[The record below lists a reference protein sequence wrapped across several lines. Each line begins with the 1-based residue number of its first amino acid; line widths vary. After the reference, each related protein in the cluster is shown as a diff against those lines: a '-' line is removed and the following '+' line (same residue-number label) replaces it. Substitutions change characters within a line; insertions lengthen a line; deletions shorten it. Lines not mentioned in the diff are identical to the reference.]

1 MRKLPMK
8 KLLLITFAIAM
19 LVLSGCSKGKSA
31 ADTFEV
37 YKESWQNKNYEAMY
51 DMLSTEAKGYI
62 TKEDFVERY
71 TNIYSGIEAEAIK
84 VTIDSENENKDEKDK
99 SSMPFSIDM
108 KTVAGDIKIE
118 GYTAN
123 LVKEKIDKKTTW
135 LINWDEKMIFPQMI
149 QGDKVR
155 IETLEGKRGEI
166 YDAKGTGLAING
178 TLIQIGIYPK
188 NYEANK
194 VANTE
199 QLAKILDISPSVITE
214 KLAANTNPEYFVP
227 IVTVIATEKEK
238 ITAALAIDG
247 VIKQDKENGRIY
259 NGGEAF
265 GSLIGYIG
273 NITAEELQNNAGKG
287 YTETSLIGKRGLEQV
302 YEERLKAK
310 DGAHIYISRES
321 DKSKIDIAK
330 TEPKDGEKITLSV
343 DNELQKKIYE
353 SMNGEKG
360 ASTAI
365 DPKTGAVL
373 AMVSSPSYDSNAFT
387 TYVTQTTKAKWDA
400 AADAQFENRFKKSYA
415 PGSTF
420 KLFTAIAGL
429 EKSAIKPEEALS
441 ISGTGWQPDA
451 SWGSYKV
458 TRVTDTGAP
467 VNLKDAF
474 VYSDNI
480 YFAQMALKLG
490 KEAFLE
496 KAKAFGIGEEL
507 PIDYPIVESQISAD
521 GGLKNDIA
529 LADSSYGQGQ
539 VLMTPLQ
546 LTLMYSAVV
555 NDGKIMSPTLES
567 KQPAVWKEN
576 LISAANAKV
585 LVEDLKAVIEDPN
598 GTAHSIQ
605 IPGVSLAGK
614 TGTAELKKDAND
626 TNAEENGWFVV
637 MNTDNPKLVMATIME
652 SVKSK
657 GGSHFVL
664 DGQKKVLEY
673 YFAK

>member
-1 MRKLPMK
+1 MRKLSIK
-8 KLLLITFAIAM
+8 SLLLIIFAIAM
-19 LVLSGCSKGKSA
+19 LVLSGCSKEKSA
-31 ADTFEV
+31 ADTFAV
-37 YKESWQNKNYEAMY
+37 YKESWQNKDYEAMY
-51 DMLSTEAKGYI
+51 DMLSTEAKGYVS
-62 TKEDFVERY
+62 KEDFVQRY
-71 TNIYSGIEAEAIK
+71 TKIYSGIEAE
-84 VTIDSENENKDEKDK
+84 TIEITVDSENENKNEKDK
-99 SSMPFSIDM
+99 SSIPFSIDM
-108 KTVAGDIKIE
+108 KTAAGDIKIE

-123 LVKEKIDKKTTW
+123 LVKEKVDKKSNW
-135 LINWDEKMIFPQMI
+135 LINWDEKMIFPQMV

-155 IETLEGKRGEI
+155 IDTLEGKRGEI
-166 YDAKGTGLAING
+166 YDAKGNGLAVNS
-178 TLIQIGIYPK
+178 TVTQIGIYPK

-194 VANTE
+194 AANTE
-199 QLAKILDISPSVITE
+199 QLAKILDINPNDITE

-227 IVTVIATEKEK
+227 IVTVNSTEREK
-238 ITAALAIDG
+238 ISAALAIDG
-247 VIKQDKENGRIY
+247 VIKKDKNGRTY

-265 GSLIGYIG
+265 GALIGYIG
-273 NITAEELQNNAGKG
+273 NVTAEELEANKDKG

-302 YEERLKAK
+302 YEDRLKAK

-321 DKSKIDIAK
+321 DNSKIDIAK
-330 TEPKDGEKITLSV
+330 TEPKDGEKITISI
-343 DNELQKKIYE
+343 DSELQKKIYE

-360 ASTAI
+360 ASTVI

-373 AMVSSPSYDSNAFT
+373 AMVSSPSFDPNSFT
-387 TYVTQTTKAKWDA
+387 TYVTQTTKAKWDVA
-400 AADAQFENRFKKSYA
+400 KDAQFENRFKKSYA

-429 EKSAIKPEEALS
+429 EKSAINPEEALS
-441 ISGTGWQPDA
+441 ISGTQWQPNA
-451 SWGSYKV
+451 SWGDYKV

-467 VNLKDAF
+467 VTLKDAF

-480 YFAQMALKLG
+480 YFSQVALKLG
-490 KEAFLE
+490 KDAFIE

-507 PIDYPIVESQISAD
+507 PIDYPIVASQISAD
-521 GGLKNDIA
+521 GSLKNDIA

-555 NDGKIMSPTLES
+555 NDGKIMSPTIES
-567 KQPAVWKEN
+567 KQPKVWKEN

-585 LVEDLKAVIEDPN
+585 LADDLKAVIEEPS

-637 MNTDNPKLVMATIME
+637 MNTDNPKLVMATMME
-652 SVKSK
+652 NVKSK

-664 DGQKKVLEY
+664 DGQKKVLDY